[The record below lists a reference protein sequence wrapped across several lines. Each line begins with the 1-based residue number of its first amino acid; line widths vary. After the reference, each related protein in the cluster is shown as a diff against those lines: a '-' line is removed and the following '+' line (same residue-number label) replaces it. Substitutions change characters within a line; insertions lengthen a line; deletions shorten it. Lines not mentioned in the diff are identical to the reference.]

1 MSLNAILLIDPFR
14 NLLNAYRMVL
24 EEEKYPVETV
34 LNLKEAYELLIK
46 KQYCVIIT
54 EYIPPF
60 ETTDYLIKWVK
71 EKTPETYIV
80 MVSSAFVD
88 EKTYEK
94 LFDIGVDDFI
104 LKPYSPEKILV
115 HVKKGLKLR
124 NLILRTRQ
132 LEKMNILE
140 PVTERVQGVV
150 FNQIFFKKCLR
161 QEFKRAKRHQHA
173 LSLLLLQLPVE
184 KDRSDLF
191 ERFYI
196 ELLRIV
202 RKSTREEDIVGR
214 DDGDIGILL
223 PETDENGSKALME
236 RLLNLIKGDPSL
248 KSDEVLKPYVETL
261 CFRSFTYPDQ
271 FTLPESLSAF

>member
-60 ETTDYLIKWVK
+60 ETTEYLIKWVK

-140 PVTERVQGVV
+140 PVTEHVQGVV
-150 FNQIFFKKCLR
+150 FNPMFFKKCLR

-184 KDRSDLF
+184 RDRSDLF

-196 ELLRIV
+196 ELIRIV

-223 PETDENGSKALME
+223 PETDEIGSKALME

-248 KSDEVLKPYVETL
+248 KSDEILKPYVETL
-261 CFRSFTYPDQ
+261 SFRTFTYPDQ
-271 FTLPESLSAF
+271 FTLPESLGAF